1 MKTQLVNDIAEALTS
16 YGYTVYLSKDKQHGF
31 YTDGKRVVSFGGCWN
46 YSVDFSGNYAQSQQS
61 GTGWQI
67 AKEQGVPTKE
77 QADRWINENAPRW
90 TQNYNPVY
98 TTPEQHLKTYGSSS
112 GYALFTPIAAEVQS

>member
-1 MKTQLVNDIAEALTS
+1 MKTQLVNDVAEALAS

-31 YTDGKRVVSFGGCWN
+31 YTDGKRVVSFGSFWN
-46 YSVDFSGNYAQSQQS
+46 YSVDFSGNYAQSRQS

-77 QADRWINENAPRW
+77 QAARFIADNGLWANP
-90 TQNYNPVY
+90 NPVY

-112 GYALFTPIAAEVQS
+112 GYTLFALIAEVLA

>member
-1 MKTQLVNDIAEALTS
+1 MKTQLVNDVAKALTA

-31 YTDGKRVVSFGGCWN
+31 YTDGKRVVSFGGCWSS
-46 YSVDFSGNYAQSQQS
+46 SVDFSGNYAQSRQY

-77 QADRWINENAPRW
+77 QAARFITDNGLWANP
-90 TQNYNPVY
+90 NPVY

-112 GYALFTPIAAEVQS
+112 GYTLFALIAEVLA